1 MPKICFLLNSV
12 PDTWVNFFPSPENFN
27 SLLQDELSNSS
38 PHAVQPSLC
47 LPWLCGTSCIRNLPF
62 FPNRPCL
69 ILPSCPGLFCFP
81 FFEGLL
87 FSLWLCKVY
96 RHSRPHTHGVT
107 SFPDFPKEHFSY
119 TSPIHQVVQQ
129 MLIEDHLCTR
139 RCAEADK
146 VPGLMNAS
154 SRWEEIAFRV
164 PFLEAGKALCLF
176 IHLPSTSCYT

>member
-1 MPKICFLLNSV
+1 MTKICFLLNSI
-12 PDTWVNFFPSPENFN
+12 PDTWVNFFPCPENFN

-96 RHSRPHTHGVT
+96 RHSRQHTRHHLLPW
-107 SFPDFPKEHFSY
+107 FPQRAFQLYVSHSSSHSTNVDWGS
-119 TSPIHQVVQQ
+119 
-129 MLIEDHLCTR
+129 
-139 RCAEADK
+139 
-146 VPGLMNAS
+146 LMYQ
-154 SRWEEIAFRV
+154 
-164 PFLEAGKALCLF
+164 ALCWGRQG
-176 IHLPSTSCYT
+176 PWSCECII

>member
-96 RHSRPHTHGVT
+96 RHSRPHTHASPPSLISPKSISAIRLPFIK
-107 SFPDFPKEHFSY
+107 SFNKCWLRITY
-119 TSPIHQVVQQ
+119 
-129 MLIEDHLCTR
+129 
-139 RCAEADK
+139 
-146 VPGLMNAS
+146 VPGVVLRQTRSLVLWMHH
-154 SRWEEIAFRV
+154 
-164 PFLEAGKALCLF
+164 LDGKR
-176 IHLPSTSCYT
+176 